1 MVGKCVKWAVS
12 ECVYAVPESTQQL
25 KQVRAGGG
33 GIGWHMTVGLEVYCP
48 KSLLKYDASG
58 NLDSDT
64 GATSIVNLSIP
75 DDITLHSNREEV
87 R

>member
-1 MVGKCVKWAVS
+1 
-12 ECVYAVPESTQQL
+12 
-25 KQVRAGGG
+25 
-33 GIGWHMTVGLEVYCP
+33 MTEGLEVSCP
-48 KSLLKYDASG
+48 KSLLKYDANG

-64 GATSIVNLSIP
+64 GATSIVNLSLH

>member
-1 MVGKCVKWAVS
+1 
-12 ECVYAVPESTQQL
+12 
-25 KQVRAGGG
+25 
-33 GIGWHMTVGLEVYCP
+33 MTVGLEVYCP

-75 DDITLHSNREEV
+75 DDITLHSNREEMPY
-87 R
+87 